1 MCNAA
6 MIHPYR
12 MTEPAQSS
20 TAEGVQNALL
30 SSPSPNFLI
39 CYLVFLGDAQY
50 AGEKTDTIW
59 DTLAQYHWSNG

>member
-1 MCNAA
+1 
-6 MIHPYR
+6 

-39 CYLVFLGDAQY
+39 CYLVFPADAQY
-50 AGEKTDTIW
+50 KFGTPVVYFGGKGGIGRSRKMVEMRRNGEIK
-59 DTLAQYHWSNG
+59 

>member
-1 MCNAA
+1 

-39 CYLVFLGDAQY
+39 CYLVFPGDAQY
-50 AGEKTDTIW
+50 A
-59 DTLAQYHWSNG
+59 S